1 MNLTAKLENEN
12 VNLYNEDNVL
22 IGSISSDKYFVNS
35 QIKIGDVKY
44 YLTRNKWETEV
55 SNGESVINHLKTSKF
70 SGITDILESGKRI
83 TGDFGL
89 KWGTKLVDNE
99 KNTLLKI
106 RNEKQWFHNNQYII
120 EVEIIEV
127 ENEKATDFDVLLTLY
142 GHLHG
147 SKMKQQSVF
156 MFIVI
161 MFVFTINGL
170 I

>member
-1 MNLTAKLENEN
+1 MNLTAKLEIGL
-12 VNLYNEDNVL
+12 VNLYNEDNLL
-22 IGSISSDKYFVNS
+22 IGSVSSDKDFVNS

-55 SNGESVINHLKTSKF
+55 STGESVINHLKTNKF
-70 SGITDILESGKRI
+70 SGITDIFESGIRI
-83 TGDFGL
+83 TGDWGL
-89 KWGTKLVDNE
+89 KWGTKLVDNN

-106 RNEKQWFHNNQYII
+106 RNEKQLIHNNQYII
-120 EVEIIEV
+120 QVD
-127 ENEKATDFDVLLTLY
+127 NDKTTDLDVLLTLY
-142 GHLHG
+142 GHIYG

-161 MFVFTINGL
+161 IFVFTINGL